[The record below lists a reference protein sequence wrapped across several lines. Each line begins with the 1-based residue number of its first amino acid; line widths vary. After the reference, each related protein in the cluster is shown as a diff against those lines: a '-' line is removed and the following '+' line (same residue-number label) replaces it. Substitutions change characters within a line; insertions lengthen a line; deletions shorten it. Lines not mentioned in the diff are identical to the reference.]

1 MKNKILTLILVLVMA
16 ISNIV
21 PALAMSN
28 MYTSINTANNSA
40 SHGLSYQSTTKPV
53 YYRCIESS

>member
-1 MKNKILTLILVLVMA
+1 MKNKIFTIILVLVMT

-21 PALAMSN
+21 PALAMTN

-40 SHGLSYQSTTKPV
+40 SYDLSYQTTTKPV